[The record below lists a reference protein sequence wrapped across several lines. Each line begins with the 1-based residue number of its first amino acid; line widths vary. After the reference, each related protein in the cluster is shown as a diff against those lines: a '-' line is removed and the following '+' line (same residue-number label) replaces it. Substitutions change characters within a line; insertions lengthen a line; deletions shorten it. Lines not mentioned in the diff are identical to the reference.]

1 MKELLS
7 CLQKRDLL
15 NQPVAAVES
24 LTDWGEFY
32 LETDLVH
39 DAVDFFEKAG
49 VQEPLRKLLE
59 LAREEGDVFLMRR
72 VYAILGQEPTAREWL
87 AVANQAERLGKFL
100 FALKGYAL
108 AGATDK
114 VDQLQQS
121 LSAKPATAVPS

>member
-24 LTDWGEFY
+24 LTDWGELY
-32 LETDLVH
+32 LEVGLVH

-59 LAREEGDVFLMRR
+59 LAREQGDVFLLRR
-72 VYAILGQEPTAREWL
+72 VHAILGREPTAGEWL
-87 AVANQAERLGKFL
+87 AVADQAERLGKLL

-121 LSAKPATAVPS
+121 LSAKPTATVLS